1 MNTLILINSGD
12 KVLITGGTG
21 SGKSTVVGIIS
32 GLLKPTNGSIQLNK
46 EIINN
51 ERVSDLHDII
61 SYVPQEIVLLD
72 ASITEN
78 IAFGLD
84 EEKVNKSQVI
94 NAAKVAEIYDF
105 ITEKLPDG
113 FDTKVGDKGS
123 KLSGGQRQRI
133 GIARAIYRDPQI
145 LILDEGTSA
154 LDYDT
159 EAKF

>member
-1 MNTLILINSGD
+1 M
-12 KVLITGGTG
+12 
-21 SGKSTVVGIIS
+21 
-32 GLLKPTNGSIQLNK
+32 
-46 EIINN
+46 
-51 ERVSDLHDII
+51 SDLHDII

-84 EEKVNKSQVI
+84 EEEVDKSQVI

-113 FDTKVGDKGS
+113 FDTKVGDRGS

-159 EAKF
+159 EAKVLTNISKEMSNQTIISISHSASQKSFFNKFIRVDNGRAKVDI

>member
-1 MNTLILINSGD
+1 M
-12 KVLITGGTG
+12 
-21 SGKSTVVGIIS
+21 
-32 GLLKPTNGSIQLNK
+32 
-46 EIINN
+46 
-51 ERVSDLHDII
+51 RDLHDII
-61 SYVPQEIVLLD
+61 SYVPQEIALID

-84 EEKVNKSQVI
+84 EGKVNKSQVI

-113 FDTKVGDKGS
+113 FDTIVGDKGS
-123 KLSGGQRQRI
+123 KLSGGQRQRR

-154 LDYDT
+154 LDYET
-159 EAKF
+159 EAKVLTNILKKMSNQTIILISHSSSQKSFFNKIISIDKGQVKIDL